1 VKYQVI
7 VSVMPHQA
15 LLDPQGKAVGQRL
28 QQQLGAGIGEV
39 RMGKLIQMDIE
50 AETEAA
56 AQKIAENAIQSL
68 LANPVMERGTILST
82 RVFIP

>member
-39 RMGKLIQMDIE
+39 RMGKLIQMELE
-50 AETEAA
+50 ADSEEKAKAMATEA
-56 AQKIAENAIQSL
+56 IQHL
-68 LANPVMERGTILST
+68 LANPVMERGEILFV
-82 RVFIP
+82 RAL